1 MLQKSLVT
9 DLLSKCFLCLIS
21 FDSSM
26 TCSLAHTP
34 KNMITIEKVSDNNIA
49 KFRFSVPVSKV
60 EYGL

>member
-1 MLQKSLVT
+1 
-9 DLLSKCFLCLIS
+9 
-21 FDSSM
+21 M

-49 KFRFSVPVSKV
+49 KFRSSVLVSKV